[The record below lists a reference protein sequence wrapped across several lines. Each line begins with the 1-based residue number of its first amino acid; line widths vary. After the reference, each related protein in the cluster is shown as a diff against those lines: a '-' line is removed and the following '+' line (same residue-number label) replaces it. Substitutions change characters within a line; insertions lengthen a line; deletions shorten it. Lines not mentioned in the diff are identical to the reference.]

1 MKKLNLVFIC
11 CYMLLLSACKDDNAG
26 PTTYTI
32 AGHLYVDCSQQ
43 PKSNFHLL
51 LYQKGAY
58 NPFTGV
64 TTGGELAS
72 ATTDANGYFKFEFKD
87 LKGSENI
94 IQYAAGAGY
103 NDAMINIPTKTSLDN
118 LVVYINPTTNIQV
131 KLNVINPHTSSD
143 TLFIK
148 DFNTI
153 EGFRI
158 LGPFYSGVAFTT
170 TNASLP
176 VMTFGSNN
184 DYVNWYLHPY
194 TGTAYTKYFTIDKY
208 CNDTVTVTI
217 DIN

>member
-1 MKKLNLVFIC
+1 MLN
-11 CYMLLLSACKDDNAG
+11 ACKDDNAG

-118 LVVYINPTTNIQV
+118 LVVYITPTANILV
-131 KLNVINPHTSSD
+131 NMIVSNPHTIND
-143 TLFIK
+143 TLVIN
-148 DFNTI
+148 DYRDGSNLSI
-153 EGFRI
+153 P
-158 LGPFYSGVAFTT
+158 GPFTSGMIYFVP
-170 TNASLP
+170 NYSLP
-176 VMTFGSNN
+176 IMYYEGERKRLSWAFYPNPVAQI
-184 DYVNWYLHPY
+184 D
-194 TGTAYTKYFTIDKY
+194 KYFNINKY